1 MKYVYLVFL
10 ISFFVPVHSVA
21 LKLSVNID
29 KTDIKVYDQFS
40 KRLLLSAKKSE
51 FVSRDDQNPLDIQ
64 TDFIPQDDGF
74 DVVVS
79 IKNETLKYQNMVD
92 FYIPGIYLENKTSLN
107 ILSTNTHLYMQKRD
121 IKDIKHPNPYFSVGS
136 LIRKDRNGNLIEN
149 ECYYGADTFTPYA
162 PVIVTSDDRIAVGSA
177 SMYPFLAYKDNRK
190 EGSGKFHIIKNKFYP
205 KMRIYKDQDSWR
217 YAFIFPKSLPL
228 KSMIAPGNKYTF
240 IIPVRFKESKHYIQ
254 TLSPYKK
261 FLHTL
266 YGEAKDLK
274 KDISPILTINFA
286 FYGSVTDQNKRGW
299 AWGLEKID
307 KDMQSHL
314 SLYEVSTALSEI
326 MKQKGYK
333 RVMFVAFSGVYDT
346 RVCKKMDYQLPF
358 QILSNLEY
366 GMQKD
371 IKKSLNIFRQKGQK
385 VELWWGIAGSMPLD
399 ENGELL
405 DPSSWKACDNRPFL
419 PEHED
424 EKEYALRELNLA
436 KKYHIDTLILDAYT
450 RMEEKRAFYWL
461 KDMKKTAP
469 KINFALEMELDIMH
483 TQAAITLQPEN
494 ELFDGIDLKAA
505 KITKAPILAEYLN
518 PNSGIRVWLQH
529 QAMGKEQR
537 KYVKDLID
545 MGYTPMVIMPD
556 SPLLNH
562 DENNVTKRVLA
573 HPEVFM
579 DVKYKY

>member
-29 KTDIKVYDQFS
+29 KTDIKVYDQS
-40 KRLLLSAKKSE
+40 LKHLLLSAKKSE
-51 FVSRDDQNPLDIQ
+51 FVKRDDQNPLDIQ
-64 TDFIPQDDGF
+64 TDFFPRDDGF

-121 IKDIKHPNPYFSVGS
+121 IKDIRHPNPYFSVGS
-136 LIRKDRNGNLIEN
+136 LIRKDQNGNFVEN

-162 PVIVTSDDRIAVGSA
+162 PVIVASDDHIAVGSA
-177 SMYPFLAYKDNRK
+177 LMYPFLAYKDDRK
-190 EGSGKFHIIKNKFYP
+190 DGSGKFHIVKNKFYP

-217 YAFIFPKSLPL
+217 YAYIFPKSLPL

-240 IIPVRFKESKHYIQ
+240 IIPVRFKKSKHYIQ

-266 YGEAKDLK
+266 YGEGKDLK
-274 KDISPILTINFA
+274 KDLSPILTINFA

-307 KDMQSHL
+307 KDMQSYL
-314 SLYEVSTALSEI
+314 PLYEVSTALSEI
-326 MKQKGYK
+326 MKYKGYK

-419 PEHED
+419 PEHEN
-424 EKEYALRELNLA
+424 EKAYALRELNLA
-436 KKYHIDTLILDAYT
+436 QKYHIDTLILDAYT
-450 RMEEKRAFYWL
+450 RMEDKRAFYWL
-461 KDMKKTAP
+461 KYMKKTTP

-518 PNSGIRVWLQH
+518 PNSEIRVWLQH

-562 DENNVTKRVLA
+562 DENNVTKRILA